1 MNNQSSVFSK
11 VEKLLKEK
19 KFEIDKVD
27 RNRPWGGFYV
37 IDEDQAEKFIT
48 EFFPHINVES
58 FSIFT
63 KLSPKI
69 LIVAP
74 GKRLSWQYHN
84 RRSEIWRVIDGNVG
98 LVMSETDE
106 QKPLT
111 KLSEGEYISL
121 DKGIRHRLVGLEN
134 WGIVAEIWQ
143 HTDPKNPSDEQDIIR
158 LEDDFGR

>member
-1 MNNQSSVFSK
+1 MNNQRPVFKK
-11 VEKLLKEK
+11 VENLLQDKN
-19 KFEIDKVD
+19 FNIDKVD

-37 IDEDQAEKFIT
+37 IEEDEAEEFIK
-48 EFFPHINVES
+48 EFFPHISLES
-58 FSIFT
+58 FSIFS

-69 LIVAP
+69 LIVEP

-106 QKPLT
+106 QKPVT

-121 DKGIRHRLVGLEN
+121 DQGIRHRLVGLDD

-143 HTDPKNPSDEQDIIR
+143 HTDPEDPSDEHDIVR